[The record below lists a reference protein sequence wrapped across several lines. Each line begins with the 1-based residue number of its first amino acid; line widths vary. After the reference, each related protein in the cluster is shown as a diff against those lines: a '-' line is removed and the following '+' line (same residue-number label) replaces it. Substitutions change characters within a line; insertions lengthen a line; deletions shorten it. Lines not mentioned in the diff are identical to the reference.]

1 MCCSLSIITT
11 PSVPRLLT
19 PMRCSLSISTTS
31 VDPSLCPLSPPVQRN
46 RLLRGQHDGVQRLR
60 VHVHLAVPHGGGEHL
75 RLHDRQLPSSLGASG
90 PALQQHLAVRASLQQ
105 AVTGD
110 QGEGEDLGPLPA
122 ERHSHGLLVEGI
134 KPKRLALSS
143 PFQYLFCLKSLNLIR
158 PYSYLSFA
166 LILLTRPSPV
176 LVDWT

>member
-1 MCCSLSIITT
+1 MCCSLSISTT

-19 PMRCSLSISTTS
+19 PMCCSLSISTTPSVPRLLTPLSVLLYLHQYNTLSSTS
-31 VDPSLCPLSPPVQRN
+31 VDPSLCPSLSPPVQRN
-46 RLLRGQHDGVQRLR
+46 GLLRGQHDGVQRLR

-75 RLHDRQLPSSLGASG
+75 RLHDRQLPSSFGASG
-90 PALQQHLAVRASLQQ
+90 PALRQHLAVRASLQQ

-134 KPKRLALSS
+134 KPKQLALPPQSTSS
-143 PFQYLFCLKSLNLIR
+143 E
-158 PYSYLSFA
+158 
-166 LILLTRPSPV
+166 V
-176 LVDWT
+176 L